1 MSNSLQ
7 ALHCPMAMTIPT
19 NSACSVLIGQTSKL
33 FYIVVVIV
41 IISSLDSQICSAQ
54 LTMCKHNVNYTQGG
68 KFESNLNRVLNTLVR
83 DTYQTGFNTSEYG
96 RSPDQVYGLLQ
107 CRGDATAGL
116 CYNCSQRARSAIQQS
131 CGNAV
136 GGRIWLDVCFLRYE
150 NYSFFGKL
158 DTDGFYTY
166 ITTTVSNPE
175 VFNAALN
182 RLFNKLLAE
191 AESGSGY
198 ASGKTVDSLFR
209 KIYALV
215 ECWKDISTDDC
226 NTCLSNTINYIFAVF
241 GGTPGAQGLVGSCIV
256 RYEIYPFFNSTA
268 LPPSTAEA
276 QTTTVAVNIGGL

>member
-1 MSNSLQ
+1 
-7 ALHCPMAMTIPT
+7 MTIPT
-19 NSACSVLIGQTSKL
+19 HFAFSLLISETSKL
-33 FYIVVVIV
+33 FYVVVV
-41 IISSLDSQICSAQ
+41 LLIIINLEAQICDAE
-54 LTMCKHNVNYTQGG
+54 LTMCNHDVNYTQGS
-68 KFESNLNRVLNTLVR
+68 KFEKNLNTVLNTLVK

-96 RSPDQVYGLLQ
+96 ESPDRIYGLLQ
-107 CRGDATAGL
+107 CRGDATNDQ
-116 CYNCSQRARSAIQQS
+116 CYNCSQRARSTIQES
-131 CGNAV
+131 CVSAV

-150 NYSFFGKL
+150 NYSFFGNL

-166 ITTTVSNPE
+166 ITTNVSNPE

-182 RLFNKLLAE
+182 RLFNNLLAE

-215 ECWKDISTDDC
+215 QCWKDISTDDC

-241 GGTPGAQGLVGSCIV
+241 GGTPGAQGLMGSCIV

-268 LPPSTAEA
+268 LPPSTAEGEVN
-276 QTTTVAVNIGGL
+276 TVAVKLLGH